1 MNWTDRASVCG
12 ELRCFVR
19 WARGRGRFL
28 LRFVLAEIELVSR
41 GVRGYEEGML
51 TLCPTNNCNL
61 SFRVHQPISRPRF
74 ESLTERDFFDEL
86 IYLCP
91 PPTPGSPRRE
101 RRILATHEFTRPP
114 PFHKARIQ
122 IFRWQY
128 SRRLPA
134 NVEFQLANSIL
145 SVTFKK
151 YVWNV

>member
-1 MNWTDRASVCG
+1 MSCVVSFDG
-12 ELRCFVR
+12 
-19 WARGRGRFL
+19 ARGRGRFL

-91 PPTPGSPRRE
+91 PPTPSSPRRE
-101 RRILATHEFTRPP
+101 RRILATHEFTRLPHPP
-114 PFHKARIQ
+114 CTRPGYR
-122 IFRWQY
+122 Y
-128 SRRLPA
+128 SGG
-134 NVEFQLANSIL
+134 NILAGYLLMLNFNRPTL
-145 SVTFKK
+145 
-151 YVWNV
+151 YLR

>member
-1 MNWTDRASVCG
+1 MCG

-19 WARGRGRFL
+19 RARGRGRFL

-101 RRILATHEFTRPP
+101 RRILATHEFTRLLPP
-114 PFHKARIQ
+114 PLPQGQDTDIPVA
-122 IFRWQY
+122 IF
-128 SRRLPA
+128 SP
-134 NVEFQLANSIL
+134 
-145 SVTFKK
+145 VTC
-151 YVWNV
+151 

>member
-1 MNWTDRASVCG
+1 
-12 ELRCFVR
+12 
-19 WARGRGRFL
+19 
-28 LRFVLAEIELVSR
+28 
-41 GVRGYEEGML
+41 ML

-91 PPTPGSPRRE
+91 PPTHSSPRRE
-101 RRILATHEFTRPP
+101 RRILATHEFTRLPP
-114 PFHKARIQ
+114 PLYKARIQ

-151 YVWNV
+151 YVSNVQLFNQILVNNRFSNRCMLKQISILDFLLLGPT

>member
-1 MNWTDRASVCG
+1 MSRSPGQA
-12 ELRCFVR
+12 
-19 WARGRGRFL
+19 RGRFL

-91 PPTPGSPRRE
+91 PPLLVPQDERDVSSPRTSSHASPPTHSTRPGY
-101 RRILATHEFTRPP
+101 RYSGGNILAGYLLMLNFNWPTLY
-114 PFHKARIQ
+114 
-122 IFRWQY
+122 FR
-128 SRRLPA
+128 
-134 NVEFQLANSIL
+134 
-145 SVTFKK
+145 
-151 YVWNV
+151 